1 MNAKTDTS
9 GDTLDTIKLLL
20 AAAVVVAGV
29 AGFYYFGEQPT
40 VVRALGVLV
49 SLALAAFIAFQATQ
63 GKDLWRFVQ
72 SSRVEMRKVVWP
84 TRQETLTTTGAVMLF
99 AAILG
104 VFFWLL
110 DMVLLRVI
118 RLATGFGG

>member
-1 MNAKTDTS
+1 MNAKTES
-9 GDTLDTIKLLL
+9 GVDTLDKLKLFL
-20 AAAVVVAGV
+20 AAGVVVGGIV
-29 AGFYYFGEQPT
+29 GFYYLEDQPT
-40 VVRALGVLV
+40 VVRALIVLA
-49 SLALAAFIAFQATQ
+49 SLAVAAVIGYQATQ
-63 GKDLWRFVQ
+63 GKTFWRFVQ

-99 AAILG
+99 AAILA

-110 DMVLLRVI
+110 DMFLLWVT

>member
-1 MNAKTDTS
+1 MNAKTDAS
-9 GDTLDTIKLLL
+9 GGSLDKFKLSL

-29 AGFYYFGEQPT
+29 VGYYYFGEQPT

-49 SLALAAFIAFQATQ
+49 SIVLAAFIAYQATE
-63 GKDLWRFVQ
+63 GKAFWRFVQ
-72 SSRVEMRKVVWP
+72 SSRIEMRKVVWP

-99 AAILG
+99 AAVLG

-110 DMVLLRVI
+110 DMLLLWVT

>member
-1 MNAKTDTS
+1 MNAKTEAG

-29 AGFYYFGEQPT
+29 VGFYYFGDQPT
-40 VVRALGVLV
+40 VVRALAVLV
-49 SLALAAFIAFQATQ
+49 SLALAAFIALQATQ
-63 GKDLWRFVQ
+63 GKDFWRFVQ

-99 AAILG
+99 AAVLG

-110 DMVLLRVI
+110 DMVLLWVT